1 MHVDDMLS
9 NVIVLVV
16 ILVIEDQEENVE
28 TGHDRCRD
36 VYVVS

>member
-28 TGHDRCRD
+28 TGHDRC
-36 VYVVS
+36 